1 MFKFLKGYQMKKKH
15 FNKENSKSNQ
25 TTGKDIYLYGKH
37 PVSLALENKRRI
49 IKEVLLL
56 ATAQDKI
63 KIPKNIPFKFVTKEQ
78 IEAHVGKEAVHQGI
92 IARCAP
98 LAPLDTL
105 DIIAEANQKEKDLI
119 VILDQV
125 TDPHNIGAIMR
136 SAAAFNASAVLIP
149 QNGAPDET
157 GVLAKSASGALEL
170 IPLIKVKNLSRAMD
184 ELKEA
189 GFWCIGLDGY
199 AKHSIYQ
206 TKLPKKAVIVMGS
219 EGDGLRRLT
228 AEKCDDTVKLPM
240 NPKVESLNVSNACA
254 VTLYEWNRQH
264 LSGE

>member
-1 MFKFLKGYQMKKKH
+1 MKKKH
-15 FNKENSKSNQ
+15 FNKENNKQ
-25 TTGKDIYLYGKH
+25 IFQTGKDIYLYGKH

-49 IKEVLLL
+49 VKEVLLL
-56 ATAQDKI
+56 PTAQDKI
-63 KIPKNIPFKFVTKEQ
+63 KIPKNIPFKLVSKEQ

-98 LAPLDTL
+98 LPPLDTF
-105 DIIAEANQKEKDLI
+105 DIIENAEQKEKDLV

-125 TDPHNIGAIMR
+125 TDPHNIGAILR
-136 SAAAFNASAVLIP
+136 SAAAFNASAVIIP
-149 QNGAPDET
+149 QAGAPDET

-170 IPLIKVKNLSRAMD
+170 IPLVKVKNLSRTMD

-189 GFWCIGLDGY
+189 GYWCIGLDGY
-199 AKHSIYQ
+199 AKKSIYQ

-254 VTLYEWNRQH
+254 VTLYEWNRQYA
-264 LSGE
+264 SDE

>member
-1 MFKFLKGYQMKKKH
+1 MKKKN
-15 FNKENSKSNQ
+15 FNRENQKNTS
-25 TTGKDIYLYGKH
+25 TGKDIYLYGKH
-37 PVSLALENKRRI
+37 PVSLALENKNRQV
-49 IKEVLLL
+49 KEVLLL
-56 ATAQDKI
+56 SGAQDKI
-63 KIPKNIPFKFVTKEQ
+63 SIPKNVPFKFVSKEQ

-98 LAPLDTL
+98 LPAL
-105 DIIAEANQKEKDLI
+105 DIIDIIENAENKDKELI

-136 SAAAFNASAVLIP
+136 SAAAFNAGAVIVP

-170 IPLIKVKNLSRAMD
+170 IPLVRVKNLSRAMD

-228 AEKCDDTVKLPM
+228 SEKCDDTVKLPM

>member
-1 MFKFLKGYQMKKKH
+1 MKKKN
-15 FNKENSKSNQ
+15 FNKDTNKNTSFA
-25 TTGKDIYLYGKH
+25 GKDIYLYGKH
-37 PVSLALENKRRI
+37 PVSLALENKNRI
-49 IKEVLLL
+49 VKEVLLL
-56 ATAQDKI
+56 SSSKDKI
-63 KIPKNIPFKFVTKEQ
+63 NIPKNIPFKFVSKEQ
-78 IEAHVGKEAVHQGI
+78 LEAHVSKDAVHQGI

-98 LAPLDTL
+98 LPQLDTI
-105 DIIAEANQKEKDLI
+105 DIIEESNKKEKDLV

-136 SAAAFNASAVLIP
+136 SAAAFNANAVIIP

-170 IPLIKVKNLSRAMD
+170 IPLVKVKNLSRAMD

-199 AKHSIYQ
+199 AKRSIYE
-206 TKLPKKAVIVMGS
+206 TTLPKKAVIVMGS

-264 LSGE
+264 LSGK